1 MKIAIVSSLI
11 ASAVAFAPS
20 KQHVAQSTGL
30 AAFKE
35 EIGAQA
41 PLGFFDPLGVM
52 EGKDEAEFARLR
64 ALEVKH
70 GRIAM
75 LAVVGY
81 LTTVSGVRW
90 DAAIDYDGVMYS
102 DMPSGFAALSALP
115 PLGKLQVFL
124 TVFFLEVG
132 VMVDKTGEAEFDGDF
147 RNGFD
152 FGWDKQSDAWKT
164 KKR

>member
-1 MKIAIVSSLI
+1 MMLCIV
-11 ASAVAFAPS
+11 
-20 KQHVAQSTGL
+20 
-30 AAFKE
+30 
-35 EIGAQA
+35 
-41 PLGFFDPLGVM
+41 
-52 EGKDEAEFARLR
+52 
-64 ALEVKH
+64 
-70 GRIAM
+70 

-81 LTTVSGVRW
+81 LTTEAGIRW

-132 VMVDKTGEAEFDGDF
+132 IMVDKTGEAEFEGDF

-152 FGWDKQSDAWKT
+152 FGWDKQTDAWK
-164 KKR
+164 KNKRTIELNQGRAAQMGILALMVHDLMGNVDDILFLK

>member
-1 MKIAIVSSLI
+1 
-11 ASAVAFAPS
+11 
-20 KQHVAQSTGL
+20 
-30 AAFKE
+30 
-35 EIGAQA
+35 
-41 PLGFFDPLGVM
+41 M

-81 LTTVSGVRW
+81 LTTEAGVRW

-152 FGWDKQSDAWKT
+152 FGWDKQTDAWKER
-164 KKR
+164 KRTIELNQGRAAMMGILGLVSLTIIYSMTVGPRTLF